1 MPPRPGHIPHAGE
14 RSALQ
19 KMSSID
25 GLPVEKLHPAGRQ
38 MVAAMMAK
46 GWIKRRS
53 DDRGRAIYC
62 ITETGQEALMAPIPN
77 NR

>member
-1 MPPRPGHIPHAGE
+1 
-14 RSALQ
+14 
-19 KMSSID
+19 MSSID

-53 DDRGRAIYC
+53 DDRGRAIYW
-62 ITETGQEALMAPIPN
+62 ITETGQEAFE
-77 NR
+77 R